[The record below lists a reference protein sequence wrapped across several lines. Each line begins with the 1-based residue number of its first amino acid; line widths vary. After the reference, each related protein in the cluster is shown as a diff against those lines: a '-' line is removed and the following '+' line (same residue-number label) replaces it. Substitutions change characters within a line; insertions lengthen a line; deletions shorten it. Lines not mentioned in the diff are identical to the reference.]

1 MSLSGRGRKK
11 GSGARAGSGAPAGL
25 RVIQALS
32 DPSRWRLVEALVF
45 EDRTVTELAVALG
58 LSVPCTS
65 HHISILKE
73 VGVLSVQRDGR
84 SLRCR
89 LSDRATSIGEFVRAA
104 RSLAASIPYQSNYGA
119 EATAGHPGSDAV
131 PEFAE
136 TPFQKAARTATSSIP
151 MEDFLL

>member
-1 MSLSGRGRKK
+1 M
-11 GSGARAGSGAPAGL
+11 
-25 RVIQALS
+25 
-32 DPSRWRLVEALVF
+32 F

-89 LSDRATSIGEFVRAA
+89 LSDRASTIGEFVRAA
-104 RSLAASIPYQSNYGA
+104 RALASNIPYQSNYGEDPA
-119 EATAGHPGSDAV
+119 AGRHGSDAV

-136 TPFQKAARTATSSIP
+136 TPFQKAARTATGSIP